1 MLKSVKLNYNKLE
14 KIPAVL
20 TEFRKLTNLE
30 LGGCLLTEVGPTIA
44 KLRAIK
50 SLDLSGNKIATV
62 HGAIAEQQTM
72 TYLNL

>member
-50 SLDLSGNKIATV
+50 
-62 HGAIAEQQTM
+62 
-72 TYLNL
+72 